1 MIMPTIKNL
10 ELIKD
15 FQDTQTLLLSMND
28 KSITDIPKV
37 EPVFDVVDGKPKLI
51 SY

>member
-1 MIMPTIKNL
+1 MLVLGQIK
-10 ELIKD
+10 LIKD

-28 KSITDIPKV
+28 KLITDIPKV

>member
-15 FQDTQTLLLSMND
+15 FQDTKSLLLSMND
-28 KSITDIPKV
+28 KLITDIPRV